1 MQLFRLLIHAV
12 HENSCRGEHI
22 QRFQDG
28 ARALPEIVECHHV
41 TGTFDYLL
49 RVEVADLAA
58 YERFHADQLAA
69 LHDVGQLVTYISMT
83 DFTEQTG
90 QPRLHSGFDHVRP
103 DIRKPPVAGETVF

>member
-58 YERFHADQLAA
+58 SSAS
-69 LHDVGQLVTYISMT
+69 TPINS
-83 DFTEQTG
+83 
-90 QPRLHSGFDHVRP
+90 PHSTTS
-103 DIRKPPVAGETVF
+103 ASS